1 MPGGMSGKPELEAWL
16 QRGCGDGLD
25 STISKGTGRSD
36 QAPNLNLLK

>member
-1 MPGGMSGKPELEAWL
+1 MPGKPELEAWL